1 MSDDEADDDLGDDDD
16 DDDDDDAGFSRKGM
30 EWGEKRANLSL
41 DVGDGDDDGDDDGD
55 GDGDGHQHVN
65 DLGSDAWLFPGQ
77 YEQQQQQQQQQQ
89 KLLLRFSCA
98 DSLDRTNLASFF
110 VALQFVGE
118 VKMCDILQCALR
130 IMHGANEW

>member
-16 DDDDDDAGFSRKGM
+16 DDDNDNDDAGFSRKGM

-41 DVGDGDDDGDDDGD
+41 DVGDDDGD
-55 GDGDGHQHVN
+55 GDGDGHHHDN
-65 DLGSDAWLFPGQ
+65 DLVSDAWLFPGQ
-77 YEQQQQQQQQQQ
+77 HEQQQQQQQKQ

-118 VKMCDILQCALR
+118 VKTCDILQCALR
-130 IMHGANEW
+130 IMHGVNEW